1 MKWLPKQELSNSNK
15 CLQNL
20 AITRHLSKTKFKAA
34 ILAVCLTGVSAFLAS
49 YISRVNDGTLAS
61 VSPHTLSAEVSQVAN
76 EITIK
81 ILGKNFLGSGFILQR
96 EGKKYTVITNQ
107 HVLRAGDA
115 PYTIQTPDGKIY
127 PATVLINLNSTA
139 YDLAILEFEVEDD
152 TYTYKTA
159 TIGNSLSLQVGEPI
173 FAAGFAAE
181 AVKTSLLTSDRRSLK
196 LLTGFSFKKG
206 RITVILDKALEEGYQ
221 IGYTNDVQKGM
232 SGGPLLNSQGKVV
245 GVNGKHA
252 YPLWEAPDFYQDGSQ
267 PCAPLQ
273 ELITRSSL
281 AIPIE
286 KGIGLTPNLKS
297 LQPITD
303 LETTFDP
310 TSSSVILDSDTSKD
324 TSGLIKRMQ
333 QEAKNT
339 KNCQSSPQKA
349 VINL

>member
-1 MKWLPKQELSNSNK
+1 MKWLPKQEQSNK

-20 AITRHLSKTKFKAA
+20 AITKHLSQTRFKAA
-34 ILAVCLTGVSAFLAS
+34 ILAVCLTGVSTFLAS

-61 VSPHTLSAEVSQVAN
+61 VSPHTLSAEVSQVAH

-81 ILGKNFLGSGFILQR
+81 ILGKDFLGSGFILRR
-96 EGKKYTVITNQ
+96 EGQKYTVITNQ
-107 HVLRAGDA
+107 HVLRAGEA
-115 PYTIQTPDGKIY
+115 PFTIQTPDGKIY
-127 PATVLINLNSTA
+127 PAKVLINLNSTA
-139 YDLAILEFEVEDD
+139 YDLAILEFEVEID
-152 TYTYKTA
+152 THTYKTA

-173 FAAGFAAE
+173 FAAGFASE
-181 AVKTSLLTSDRRSLK
+181 EVKTSSLTGDRSLRM
-196 LLTGFSFKKG
+196 LTGFAVKKG

-267 PCAPLQ
+267 PCPPLQ

-286 KGIGLTPNLKS
+286 KGIGLNPNLKS
-297 LQPITD
+297 LKPATD
-303 LETTFDP
+303 LETSFDP
-310 TSSSVILDSDTSKD
+310 TSSPVILDSDTSND
-324 TSGLIKRMQ
+324 TSALIRRMQ
-333 QEAKNT
+333 QEAETT
-339 KNCQSSPQKA
+339 KNCQSSPSKPL
-349 VINL
+349 INL